1 MRDRLLGWLAN
12 VRTPLAHKALRGDR
26 LWPWERL
33 ALVTLNRVIYA
44 MLPKPQ
50 PPPRDVVKSV
60 HDFEEWRKNKP

>member
-1 MRDRLLGWLAN
+1 MRDRFLGWLAN
-12 VRTPLAHKALRGDR
+12 VRDP
-26 LWPWERL
+26 

-50 PPPRDVVKSV
+50 PPPRNVVKSV